1 VSRDLQAELAAAEGR
16 VEMLKQQIATGAC
29 ADVGHAWEHIG
40 GRNAGCSDTCACSV
54 PVHVCPKCGDSDYGD
69 NDEARRIREDCAR
82 RHEERSDGR

>member
-1 VSRDLQAELAAAEGR
+1 MPDLRQQLEEAEAHADRLRRQIAAADCRTAGCKMEFY
-16 VEMLKQQIATGAC
+16 
-29 ADVGHAWEHIG
+29 G
-40 GRNAGCSDTCACSV
+40 GRNAGCGDGCNCSV